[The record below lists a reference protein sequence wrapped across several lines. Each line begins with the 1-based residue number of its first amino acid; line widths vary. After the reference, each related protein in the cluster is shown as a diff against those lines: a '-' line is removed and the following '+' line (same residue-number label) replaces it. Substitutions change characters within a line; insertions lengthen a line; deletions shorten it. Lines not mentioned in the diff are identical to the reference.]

1 MIRESHLSNRYE
13 AIKEIGRGHFG
24 VVDVI
29 KRVSDG
35 KLLVWKKVKYGTMNS
50 QQKQQVV
57 SEVNILKDIDHPNIV
72 KYYDRIVDK
81 ANTTVHIVM
90 EYCTGGDLNQRLQ
103 ELKSKKE
110 YLEES
115 IIWKILYQLMSALH
129 YCHNR

>member
-1 MIRESHLSNRYE
+1 
-13 AIKEIGRGHFG
+13 
-24 VVDVI
+24 
-29 KRVSDG
+29 
-35 KLLVWKKVKYGTMNS
+35 MNS

>member
-90 EYCTGGDLNQRLQ
+90 EYCTGG
-103 ELKSKKE
+103 ELFD
-110 YLEES
+110 Y
-115 IIWKILYQLMSALH
+115 IV
-129 YCHNR
+129 